1 MEQYIPTPNQSLR
14 FIRVGEAVKKT
25 GLSKSSIYDLMAQ
38 NLFPKTVRLGARS
51 VAFIE
56 SEIDAWMVERI
67 ATRSALYNQ
76 HQQSQ

>member
-1 MEQYIPTPNQSLR
+1 MEQYIPTPNQTLR

-38 NLFPKTVRLGARS
+38 DLFPKTVRLGARS

-67 ATRSALYNQ
+67 TTRNTPNKR
-76 HQQSQ
+76 HQ

>member
-1 MEQYIPTPNQSLR
+1 MEQYIPTPNQTLR

-38 NLFPKTVRLGARS
+38 DLFPKTVRLGARS

-67 ATRSALYNQ
+67 TTRNTPNNR
-76 HQQSQ
+76 HQ

>member
-1 MEQYIPTPNQSLR
+1 MEQYIPTPNQTLR

-38 NLFPKTVRLGARS
+38 DLFPKTVRLGARS

-67 ATRSALYNQ
+67 TTRNTPSKQ
-76 HQQSQ
+76 HQ

>member
-1 MEQYIPTPNQSLR
+1 MEQHIPTPNQTLR

-38 NLFPKTVRLGARS
+38 DLFPKTVRLGARS

-67 ATRSALYNQ
+67 TMRNTPNKR
-76 HQQSQ
+76 HQ

>member
-1 MEQYIPTPNQSLR
+1 MEQHIPTPNQTLR
-14 FIRVGEAVKKT
+14 FIRVVEAVKKT

-38 NLFPKTVRLGARS
+38 DLFPKTVRLGARS

-67 ATRSALYNQ
+67 TTRNTPNKR
-76 HQQSQ
+76 HQ

>member
-1 MEQYIPTPNQSLR
+1 MEQHIPTPNQTLR

-67 ATRSALYNQ
+67 TTRNTPNKR
-76 HQQSQ
+76 HQ

>member
-1 MEQYIPTPNQSLR
+1 MEQYIPTPNQTLR

-38 NLFPKTVRLGARS
+38 DLFPKTVRLGARS

-67 ATRSALYNQ
+67 TTRNTPNKR
-76 HQQSQ
+76 HK

>member
-1 MEQYIPTPNQSLR
+1 MEQYIPTPNQTLR

-38 NLFPKTVRLGARS
+38 DLFPKTVRLGARS

-67 ATRSALYNQ
+67 ATRNVPNKR
-76 HQQSQ
+76 HQ

>member
-1 MEQYIPTPNQSLR
+1 MEQHIPTPNQTLR
-14 FIRVGEAVKKT
+14 FIRIGEAVKKT

-38 NLFPKTVRLGARS
+38 DLFPKTVRLGARS

-67 ATRSALYNQ
+67 AARNVVA
-76 HQQSQ
+76 

>member
-1 MEQYIPTPNQSLR
+1 MEQYIPTPNQTLR

-38 NLFPKTVRLGARS
+38 DLFPKTVRLGARS

-67 ATRSALYNQ
+67 ATRNVPNKQ
-76 HQQSQ
+76 HQ

>member
-1 MEQYIPTPNQSLR
+1 MEQHIPTPNQTLR

-38 NLFPKTVRLGARS
+38 DLFPKTVRLGARS

-67 ATRSALYNQ
+67 TTRNTPNKR
-76 HQQSQ
+76 HQ

>member
-1 MEQYIPTPNQSLR
+1 MEQYIPTPNQTLR

-38 NLFPKTVRLGARS
+38 DLFPKTVRLGARS

-67 ATRSALYNQ
+67 TTRNAPNKR
-76 HQQSQ
+76 HQ

>member
-1 MEQYIPTPNQSLR
+1 MEQHIPTPNQTLR
-14 FIRVGEAVKKT
+14 FIRVGEVVKKT

-38 NLFPKTVRLGARS
+38 DLFPKTVRLGARS

-67 ATRSALYNQ
+67 TTRNTPNKR
-76 HQQSQ
+76 HQ

>member
-1 MEQYIPTPNQSLR
+1 MEQYIPTPNQTLR

-38 NLFPKTVRLGARS
+38 DLFPKTVRLGARS

-67 ATRSALYNQ
+67 TTRNTPNKQ
-76 HQQSQ
+76 HQ

>member
-1 MEQYIPTPNQSLR
+1 MEQHIPTPNQTLR

-38 NLFPKTVRLGARS
+38 DLFPKTVRLGARS

-67 ATRSALYNQ
+67 TTRNIPNKR
-76 HQQSQ
+76 HQ